1 MSMLYKDH
9 LQTQHTHHQ
18 HKRYDDTLERV
29 CSIWTETKHVE
40 VTEEEHETGAGDEI
54 VGEEGHP
61 SVYVWVSDYVV
72 KFFCQEKI
80 RYDVIQG

>member
-1 MSMLYKDH
+1 M
-9 LQTQHTHHQ
+9 
-18 HKRYDDTLERV
+18 E
-29 CSIWTETKHVE
+29 I
-40 VTEEEHETGAGDEI
+40 TEEEHETGAGDEI